1 MRKIVFCIL
10 SVVLC
15 LAANAT
21 GVRMRHD
28 IVLKSGWNV
37 FYLPVTL
44 DESADVFFADWPTD
58 CVGCY
63 DQAAYLRTAQ
73 FTTSADESTQGAIKP
88 RIRHWVR
95 GESGRSTLR
104 AVVGNAVYLVNVTNR
119 TGFAKTVYGEPVAL
133 RMDWHRTTGDDCP
146 LNYLGISTD
155 GADAQ
160 MTDNA
165 YLLGLNTDWET
176 CYTVGGRPMLAQPK
190 LTLIENKDPSVTNFS
205 AVAMD
210 ARKTGDWSGPLYISP
225 ANGFDLGTN
234 GTMGVLKV
242 RNDSGT
248 NRTVRIHFKPGEVS
262 EEPLQINLPFPKL
275 QALDPARQSSWNAE
289 FAQTGYEREL
299 VAGEILE
306 LRLAVDRETELLDPS
321 GTEYGGVITVTDVSP
336 ESCSHFQTSVP
347 FSAKSD
353 GGEFR
358 RTKWPK
364 GLWAVDV
371 TLDKVSQMLPD
382 DQHRFVE
389 VVTTNTYEEVDES
402 VMPPVTNLVTEV
414 VTNQVEIPATAP
426 VKAGAAM
433 KLRLLLHVD
442 SNGAMNLMQ
451 RARVGTRRVTAAAL
465 PTDQPILP
473 GEGTF
478 GVAATFN
485 WTVAETSR
493 INPFYHARH
502 PDHDGLKADFKSP
515 APSGDDFNNY
525 NSTVKPELFSVE
537 NAVAFAWDATTG
549 AAWNPEETLSGTC
562 SWTLV
567 GLRREGGI
575 ETTGTFTMKRLS
587 ALDLDELKEDF

>member
-1 MRKIVFCIL
+1 MNSAKKQNLMSAMRTFVSHL
-10 SVVLC
+10 SFLITPPHPFTSFLIPLLLLLV
-15 LAANAT
+15 AAGEASAT

-28 IVLKSGWNV
+28 IVLKSGWNA

-44 DESADVFFADWPTD
+44 DESADAFFADWPTD

-63 DQAAYLRTAQ
+63 DQAAYLRTEQ
-73 FTTSADESTQGAIKP
+73 FTTSADESTQGAIEP

-104 AVVGNAVYLVNVTNR
+104 AVVGNAVYLVCVTNKE
-119 TGFAKTVYGEPVAL
+119 GFAKTVYGEPVAL

-176 CYTVGGRPMLAQPK
+176 CYTVCGRPTLAQPN
-190 LTLIENKDPSVTNFS
+190 LTLIDNKDPSVTNFS

-262 EEPLQINLPFPKL
+262 EDPLQINLPFPKL

-306 LRLAVDRETELLDPS
+306 LRLAVDRETELLGPS

-336 ESCSHFQTSVP
+336 ENCSHFQTSVP

-371 TLDKVSQMLPD
+371 TLDKVSQM
-382 DQHRFVE
+382 VS
-389 VVTTNTYEEVDES
+389 ES
-402 VMPPVTNLVTEV
+402 SDGSSPT
-414 VTNQVEIPATAP
+414 P
-426 VKAGAAM
+426 VKAGAPM

-442 SNGAMNLMQ
+442 SNGAMNLVQ
-451 RARVGTRRVTAAAL
+451 RARLGTRRVSAAAL

-485 WTVAETSR
+485 WSVAETSR
-493 INPFYHARH
+493 VNPFYHARH
-502 PDHDGLKADFKSP
+502 PDHDGLKTDFKSP

-537 NAVAFAWDATTG
+537 NAVAFAWNATTG

-562 SWTLV
+562 SWTLT